1 MVTISSAENALK
13 TLYLGVV
20 SDQLNTKV
28 NPLLAKI
35 KQSTAD
41 VWGKEVRKLVPY
53 GANGGIGAG
62 TEDGDLPT
70 AAGNN
75 YKQFCLTL
83 KNLYGTIEISDKAI
97 RASANNSGAF
107 VNLLNAEMEGLIKAS
122 KFNFGRM
129 LFGDG
134 SGKLATVSSVS
145 GNTVTMD
152 SVSNV
157 IEGMVVD
164 FMTPSGATY
173 TGVSGATGRRILSID
188 RANKTVTLNGG
199 ALTGVVSENDI
210 VTVQGSYGKEITG
223 LGAIFSNSTSL
234 YGITR
239 SENLWLTPKTVAAKE
254 GVIDDSTIQ
263 KVVDELEDVAGS
275 TANFIV
281 CNSGVR
287 RAYQNYLTSNR
298 TNVDTI
304 NLDGGFKAISFGGIP
319 VVTDRFS
326 PSGNMYVLNTDE
338 FTLHQ
343 LCDWRWLEGDDGRV
357 LKQTAG
363 KPVYTATLVKYAD
376 LLCEKPSGQGVITGV
391 TEA

>member
-1 MVTISSAENALK
+1 MENKVLAAVGGVNITEEDVSEAIIAMGQRGESLNNPQGRAMVLEQLINRKLLLAGARKELLEFDPEFK
-13 TLYLGVV
+13 K
-20 SDQLNTKV
+20 QLNIMKEELLTKFAISRAIENV
-28 NPLLAKI
+28 KVTDEEAKKFYDENP
-35 KQSTAD
+35 
-41 VWGKEVRKLVPY
+41 
-53 GANGGIGAG
+53 
-62 TEDGDLPT
+62 
-70 AAGNN
+70 AA
-75 YKQFCLTL
+75 F
-83 KNLYGTIEISDKAI
+83 
-97 RASANNSGAF
+97 
-107 VNLLNAEMEGLIKAS
+107 
-122 KFNFGRM
+122 
-129 LFGDG
+129 
-134 SGKLATVSSVS
+134 VS
-145 GNTVTMD
+145 GNTVTLD

-164 FMTPSGATY
+164 FMTPSSATY
-173 TGVSGATGRRILSID
+173 TEVSGATGRRILSID
-188 RANKTVTLNGG
+188 RANKVVTVNGG
-199 ALTGVVSENDI
+199 ALTGVVDENDI
-210 VTVQGSYGKEITG
+210 VTVQGSFGKEITG
-223 LGAIFSNSTSL
+223 LGAIFGNSTSL

-376 LLCEKPSGQGVITGV
+376 LLCEKPSGQGVITGI

>member
-20 SDQLNTKV
+20 SEQLNTKV

-35 KQSTAD
+35 RQSTAD

-62 TEDGDLPT
+62 TEDGNLPI

-83 KNLYGTIEISDKAI
+83 KNLYGTIEISDKAV

-134 SGKLATVSSVS
+134 SGKLATVKSAS
-145 GNTVTMD
+145 GNEITLDEVT
-152 SVSNV
+152 NV

-164 FMTPSGATY
+164 FLTPSASEYATI
-173 TGVSGATGRRILSID
+173 SGATGRRILSID
-188 RANKTVTLNGG
+188 RSNKKITVDGG
-199 ALTGVVSENDI
+199 VLTNVVDENDI

-223 LGAIFSNSTSL
+223 LGAIFGDSATL
-234 YGITR
+234 YGIKR
-239 SENLWLTPKTVAAKE
+239 GENLWLKPKSVAAT
-254 GVIDDSTIQ
+254 GGAIDDSVIQ
-263 KVVDELEDVAGS
+263 KVVDDLEDVAGS

-304 NLDGGFKAISFGGIP
+304 NLEGGFKAISFGGIP
-319 VVTDRFS
+319 VVTDRFC

-338 FTLHQ
+338 FVLHQ

-376 LLCEKPSGQGVITGV
+376 LLCEKPSGQGVITGI